1 MKITR
6 KQIYWGLGITTG
18 LVTLGVIIGKN
29 RKKIKKVAGEAAQ
42 KAQDWLRPVITKIS
56 SPFGYR
62 TNPVTKQSQFH
73 NGIDLPV
80 PIGTK
85 VKSPMDGTVE
95 SVYSNKEGGNQV
107 IILHTNGYR
116 TGYAHLSQALAKK
129 GDKIKK
135 GDTVALS
142 GNSGISTGP
151 HVHFTLKDAS
161 GNWMDPAKEI
171 YSIA

>member
-6 KQIYWGLGITTG
+6 KQIYWGLGITAG
-18 LVTLGVIIGKN
+18 LVTVGILGYKH
-29 RKKIKKVAGEAAQ
+29 RKKIKEVAGEAAQ

-62 TNPVTKQSQFH
+62 TNPVTKKSQFH

-85 VKSPMDGTVE
+85 VKSPMDGTIE
-95 SVYSNKEGGNQV
+95 NVYSNKEGGNQV
-107 IILHTNGYR
+107 VILHANGYR
-116 TGYAHLSQALAKK
+116 TGYAHLSQALVKK
-129 GDKIKK
+129 GDKVKK

-151 HVHFTLKDAS
+151 HVHLTLKDAS

-171 YSIA
+171 YSQV